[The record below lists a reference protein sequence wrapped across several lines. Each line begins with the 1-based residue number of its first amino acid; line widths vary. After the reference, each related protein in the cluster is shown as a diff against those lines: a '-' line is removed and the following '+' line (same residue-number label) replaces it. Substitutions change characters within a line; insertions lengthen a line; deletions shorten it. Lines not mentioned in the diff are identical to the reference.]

1 MYRKAARPE
10 ARREEGERILPVLIH
25 PSCLGDDDCMA
36 DDLHQLSLNDLKL
49 LSLLLQERS
58 VTRVA
63 EASGQAQPAVSR
75 KLQRLREVL
84 ADPLL
89 VRSGARLVL
98 TERALGLREPLREI
112 MAQAARLEGATV
124 FDPSLAER
132 SFHIVCSDC
141 LPPDFLPGVVK
152 RLTAAGPR
160 IGAHVRPADPAFDLA
175 QALDEGGVDLVINND
190 PKPREDLRLGALFTD
205 DVVCLM
211 RRDHPLAQERRLP
224 LARYLRMRHLAPYTG
239 SQPRSG
245 PIDGEL
251 AKTGYQRQIV
261 ATVPEFNL
269 APFALLDSE
278 LVFTTA
284 RRFAEHY
291 AAQLP
296 LVVVPAPAELPPMR
310 FYQLWHERNHASAA
324 SRWLR
329 EQVKAQVKGQ
339 AGP

>member
-1 MYRKAARPE
+1 
-10 ARREEGERILPVLIH
+10 
-25 PSCLGDDDCMA
+25 MA
-36 DDLHQLSLNDLKL
+36 DDLHALSLHDLKL
-49 LSLLLQERS
+49 LGLLLAERS

-75 KLQRLREVL
+75 KLQRLRELL

-89 VRSGARLVL
+89 VRSGARMVL
-98 TERALGLREPLREI
+98 TERAEALREPLREI
-112 MAQAARLEGATV
+112 MAQAARLEAGGR
-124 FDPSLAER
+124 FDPAKAER
-132 SFHIVCSDC
+132 AFHIVCSDC
-141 LPPDFLPGVVK
+141 LPPDFLPGIVK
-152 RLTAAGPR
+152 RLTGAGPR
-160 IGAHVRPADPAFDLA
+160 ITAHIRPADPSFDLA
-175 QALDEGGVDLVINND
+175 QALDDGSVDLVINND
-190 PKPREDLRLGALFTD
+190 PRPREDLRIGALFAD

-211 RRDHPLAQERRLP
+211 RQGHPLAQERRIP
-224 LARYLRMRHLAPYTG
+224 LARYLRMRHLAPHTG

-269 APFALLDSE
+269 APYALLGSD

-291 AAQLP
+291 AARLP
-296 LVVVPAPAELPPMR
+296 LVVAPAPAELPTMR

-329 EQVKAQVKGQ
+329 GQVLAQVG
-339 AGP
+339 AA